1 MSALSALII
10 GMGIGAL
17 LIAVVEYPHAKRDL
31 HERRV
36 GHLTTYERRHS
47 C

>member
-1 MSALSALII
+1 MTALSPFIV
-10 GMGIGAL
+10 GMGIAAG
-17 LIAVVEYPHAKRDL
+17 LIAIIEYPHAKRDM

-36 GHLTTYERRHS
+36 GHLTTYERRRS